1 MPLTQPSRWDR
12 GNSNAKLKHWGK
24 KIKPHELC
32 LAQRGGF
39 ALGGNIVN
47 WNQDVTLAAGEYLVV
62 AYETG
67 KNKDNAVY
75 VYHLLEVSG
84 GELIPVDEVLVDQA
98 VTCEQDRERKAK
110 AVKSRLY
117 AYALFLA
124 VRHNQGTGPLPA
136 PIIAAN
142 PKEQARQALLAL
154 PFEERCNLIDEVL
167 ALGSV

>member
-1 MPLTQPSRWDR
+1 
-12 GNSNAKLKHWGK
+12 
-24 KIKPHELC
+24 
-32 LAQRGGF
+32 
-39 ALGGNIVN
+39 
-47 WNQDVTLAAGEYLVV
+47 VTLAAGEYLVV

-75 VYHLLEVSG
+75 AYRLLEVSG
-84 GELIPVDEVLVDQA
+84 GEFVPVDEALVDQA

-110 AVKSRLY
+110 AIKSRLY

-124 VRHNQGTGPLPA
+124 TRHAIGTGPLPA

-142 PKEQARQALLAL
+142 PREQARQALMAL
-154 PFEERCNLIDEVL
+154 DFETRCTLIDEVL